1 MTPNSNPPFITPK
14 SLNVNEHTLVCM
26 LLSGKHQDDVVE
38 IVPVLFLGEERYNDD
53 VRNSMVALMTDEIV
67 EGVTLKKNKKHCLVS
82 RHTTV
87 PQLVNLAESW
97 PSVVYS

>member
-38 IVPVLFLGEERYNDD
+38 IVPVLFLGEERYNDI
-53 VRNSMVALMTDEIV
+53 VRNSMVAPMTDEIV
-67 EGVTLKKNKKHCLVS
+67 EGATLKKQKLSH
-82 RHTTV
+82 
-87 PQLVNLAESW
+87 SW
-97 PSVVYS
+97 